1 MRAAWRAE
9 FLKIATV
16 RGQWL
21 GVVFAILALPAVS
34 LLVVATGGLGARDT
48 VTSGAATGSI
58 AGLLAFGIWAAIV
71 TAGEYAQQ
79 TMIVSLTT
87 VPRRSVLYGAK
98 LAAIGCVTVAGGLLS
113 VATAWLVVWA
123 VLPRGVH
130 HTGDP
135 LALVSAV
142 LAILAVSVL
151 GMAVGLISRS
161 PAASAAI
168 VVVAVLLPKAAAGLL
183 GGLERWVVGASPGT
197 VITQAV
203 GGAQLPHS
211 QMFPGGAPTATVT
224 MLLVATAVAL
234 GGALTL
240 QRRDGG

>member
-1 MRAAWRAE
+1 MRPALRAE
-9 FLKIATV
+9 LLKITTV

-21 GVVFAILALPAVS
+21 GAAIATLALPAVS
-34 LLVVATGGLGARDT
+34 LLVAATGGVGAGDT

-58 AGLLAFGIWAAIV
+58 AGLLAFGIWAATV
-71 TAGEYAQQ
+71 AAGEYAQQ
-79 TMIVSLTT
+79 TMVVSLMT

-98 LAAIGCVTVAGGLLS
+98 LAAIGMVAAGGALVS
-113 VATAWLVVWA
+113 AVTAWLVVWA
-123 VLPRGVH
+123 VLPTGVH

-135 LALVSAV
+135 FALVSVV
-142 LAILAVSVL
+142 LAIVAVSVL
-151 GMAVGLISRS
+151 GMAVGLLSKS
-161 PAASAAI
+161 PAASASI

-211 QMFPGGAPTATVT
+211 QMFPGGAAAAALT

-234 GGALTL
+234 GGAVTL
-240 QRRDGG
+240 LRRDG

>member
-9 FLKIATV
+9 LLKIATV

-21 GVVFAILALPAVS
+21 GAVFAILALPAVS
-34 LLVVATGGLGARDT
+34 LLVVATGGVGAGDT
-48 VTSGAATGSI
+48 VTSAAATGSV
-58 AGLLAFGIWAAIV
+58 AGLLAFGIWAATV
-71 TAGEYAQQ
+71 AAGEYAQQ

-98 LAAIGCVTVAGGLLS
+98 LAAIGGVAVAGGIAS
-113 VATAWLVVWA
+113 VVTTWLVVWA
-123 VLPRGVH
+123 VLPRGTH
-130 HTGDP
+130 HIGDP
-135 LALVSAV
+135 LTLGTAV
-142 LAILAVSVL
+142 LAIVAVSVL
-151 GMAVGLISRS
+151 GMAVGLMSKS

-168 VVVAVLLPKAAAGLL
+168 VVVAVLLPKAAGGLL

-203 GGAQLPHS
+203 GGAQLPHN

-224 MLLVATAVAL
+224 MLLVAAIVAM
-234 GGALTL
+234 GGAVTL
-240 QRRDGG
+240 LRRDG